1 LKSLASFFLI
11 ILFGFSFAQEKTI
24 ASLEFKGAIKTKSSF
39 LKKIIEVKH
48 KDILDSV
55 KLDKDIIR
63 LKRLPA
69 ISHAYYQVFLTN
81 DKKQYNVF
89 YTVEENFTVIPNLNI
104 WTSTNNQFSY
114 KIGLYDFNFLGRG
127 VAFGGF
133 YQNNGEDTYS
143 INFRAP
149 YLFNKK
155 MGLAINHQNWKSEEP
170 LYFENQSANYLYNN
184 ISLEVL
190 GLYEL
195 NTAHK
200 FNLGINIFNEKYQ
213 YVSGDVPLK
222 VPRFLD
228 LDKIL
233 LKLLYDYDKLDYS
246 YQYVSGF
253 RSLLTLQSVSS
264 NDESQDDFF
273 IGWNDL
279 LYFKRVSSNGN
290 WASRLRLGL
299 ATNSESPFAPFAL
312 DNNLNIRGVGNLIDR
327 GTGVIL
333 LNTEYRHTVYE
344 KDWFSLQGNV
354 FIDSG
359 SWRKPGGDL
368 DDFISSE
375 NIKIYPGLGLR
386 LIHKKMYNAI
396 FRIDY
401 GLGIT
406 KDSSKGIVFGIGQ
419 YF

>member
-1 LKSLASFFLI
+1 
-11 ILFGFSFAQEKTI
+11 
-24 ASLEFKGAIKTKSSF
+24 
-39 LKKIIEVKH
+39 
-48 KDILDSV
+48 
-55 KLDKDIIR
+55 
-63 LKRLPA
+63 
-69 ISHAYYQVFLTN
+69 
-81 DKKQYNVF
+81 
-89 YTVEENFTVIPNLNI
+89 
-104 WTSTNNQFSY
+104 
-114 KIGLYDFNFLGRG
+114 
-127 VAFGGF
+127 
-133 YQNNGEDTYS
+133 
-143 INFRAP
+143 
-149 YLFNKK
+149 
-155 MGLAINHQNWKSEEP
+155 
-170 LYFENQSANYLYNN
+170 
-184 ISLEVL
+184 L

-200 FNLGINIFNEKYQ
+200 FNFGINIFNEKYQ
-213 YVSGDVPLK
+213 YVSGDVPLQ

-233 LKLLYDYDKLDYS
+233 FKLLYDYDRLDYS

-264 NDESQDDFF
+264 DDKSQDDFF

-327 GTGVIL
+327 GTGVVL

-386 LIHKKMYNAI
+386 FIHKKIYNAI

-406 KDSSKGIVFGIGQ
+406 KNSSKGIVFGIGQ